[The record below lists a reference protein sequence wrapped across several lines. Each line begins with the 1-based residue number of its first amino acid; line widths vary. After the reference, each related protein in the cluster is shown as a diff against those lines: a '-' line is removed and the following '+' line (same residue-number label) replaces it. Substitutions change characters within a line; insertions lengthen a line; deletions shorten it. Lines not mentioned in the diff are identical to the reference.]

1 MQKKLIALAVAGLVS
16 APVMAQSNVTVYG
29 IVDAYVGY
37 GKQGDNKKFA
47 VNGGGLSGSRLG
59 FKGTEDLGNGL
70 KAVFTLEY
78 SLNNDV
84 NEGVGTGGLR
94 ARQQFVGLQGGFGFL
109 GLGRQYSPGFGV
121 YKYDSSMGTG
131 WSPQSI
137 FSSQSGS
144 TITPNSPARVS
155 NSINWKSNNMGGLTV
170 NAIYGLGEVNE
181 VDERRQGDFAAV
193 GFDYDNGPLNVGVII
208 HHINNGAADNK
219 KEWLLGGG
227 YDFGA
232 VKLLGSYQQKKIG
245 GLNDKIYQIGVNVP
259 VGASSA
265 VQANFGRF
273 DADAGSDF
281 DANAFSVSYTHSLSK
296 RTTAYAAYTLVD
308 NKDGANFNS
317 FVASKDAAGDK
328 GHGLGVG
335 IRHVF

>member
-37 GKQGDNKKFA
+37 GKQGDNKKLV

-94 ARQQFVGLQGGFGFL
+94 ARQQFVGLQGGFGFI

-170 NAIYGLGEVNE
+170 NAIYGLGEKNE
-181 VDERRQGDFAAV
+181 VDERREGDFAAV
-193 GFDYDNGPLNVGVII
+193 GVDYDNGPLNVGVII

-245 GLNDKIYQIGVNVP
+245 GLNDKIIQIGVNVP
-259 VGASSA
+259 VGTTSA
-265 VQANFGRF
+265 VQANIAKF

-308 NKDGANFNS
+308 NKDGANFSS

>member
-37 GKQGDNKKFA
+37 GKQGDNKAFK
-47 VNGGGLSGSRLG
+47 VEGGGMSGSRLG
-59 FKGTEDLGNGL
+59 FKGSEDLGNGL

-94 ARQQFVGLQGGFGFL
+94 ARQQFVGLQGGFGFI

-121 YKYDSSMGTG
+121 YKYDAAMGG
-131 WSPQSI
+131 SPFSPQSI
-137 FSSQSGS
+137 LSVQSGF
-144 TITPNSPARVS
+144 TITPNSAGRVS

-170 NAIYGLGEVNE
+170 NAIYGLGEKNQI
-181 VDERRQGDFAAV
+181 DDRRENDLAGLGV
-193 GFDYDNGPLNVGVII
+193 DYDNGPLNVGVII
-208 HHINNGAADNK
+208 HHINKGPNDNQ
-219 KEWLLGGG
+219 KEWLVGGG
-227 YDFGA
+227 YNFGA
-232 VKLLGSYQQKKIG
+232 VKLLGSYQQKKVG
-245 GLNDKIYQIGVNVP
+245 SVNDKVYQIGGVIP
-259 VGASSA
+259 VGASSSVHLA
-265 VQANFGRF
+265 LGKY

-281 DANAFSVSYTHSLSK
+281 DANSFAVIYSHSLSK

-308 NKDGANFNS
+308 NKSASAKSVIANG
-317 FVASKDAAGDK
+317 VAGKDSNNYLV
-328 GHGLGVG
+328 GL
-335 IRHVF
+335 RHVF